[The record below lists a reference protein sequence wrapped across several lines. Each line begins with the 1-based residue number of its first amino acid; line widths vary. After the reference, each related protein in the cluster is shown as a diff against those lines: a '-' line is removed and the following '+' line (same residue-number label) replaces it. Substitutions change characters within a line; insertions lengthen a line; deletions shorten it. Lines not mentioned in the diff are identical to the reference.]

1 MNLNVNKIKN
11 KALNKDE
18 IKVTIEY
25 SDNTDIENFVEYINE
40 YEKRMVVVRQ
50 DNEFT
55 QIDFQDILLF
65 SSDKRNIYCR
75 TEKGEYKVKN
85 TLYELE
91 RNRDFVRISRSCIIN
106 IKHLK
111 SFDIG
116 ETGKLVVKLDN
127 GSEEVVSRR
136 KVKEIMKYI
145 EERSI

>member
-1 MNLNVNKIKN
+1 MNLNVNKIEN

-25 SDNTDIENFVEYINE
+25 SDNSDIENFVEYINE

-75 TEKGEYKVKN
+75 TKKGEYKVKN